1 MLPRIMPRH
10 GWGQWGV
17 TWWQTSQS
25 FPLSRA
31 ADLLNGSAEWL
42 RSLVEQP
49 LAGIAADTG
58 AEGPLVDIG
67 AGITARFATAPLTG
81 PPEGAA
87 RLCEVTGIIIGLV
100 TGGHPL
106 VLACAKRL
114 AHDAADQ
121 LLSAGFKHIFGC
133 TSAETRGPG
142 TSQSAA
148 PGGRGLSLPSPPDER
163 TAVGPDRVRFCRLD
177 LFLEQYQRTV
187 EAPRLGITAA
197 AWGCRTGTG
206 CAGRVARV
214 CHPGLRGHRRF
225 LGPRQPM
232 TNRAVPRDHQAAAPG
247 DPRSAVSETL
257 WRRGGQDLLLQLLP
271 GHGVVTEPLDVR
283 ADGEP
288 YALAARLRRPAI

>member
-1 MLPRIMPRH
+1 M
-10 GWGQWGV
+10 
-17 TWWQTSQS
+17 TWWQTSPS

-58 AEGPLVDIG
+58 AEGPVVDIG

-81 PPEGAA
+81 PPKGAA

-163 TAVGPDRVRFCRLD
+163 DRGRTGPRPVLSTGSVPGAVPTDRRGTAARHHRR
-177 LFLEQYQRTV
+177 
-187 EAPRLGITAA
+187 RLGLSD
-197 AWGCRTGTG
+197 RHRLR
-206 CAGRVARV
+206 RVARV

-232 TNRAVPRDHQAAAPG
+232 TNRAVPRDHRAAAPG

-271 GHGVVTEPLDVR
+271 GHGVVTEPFDVR